1 MPRNPQRPSNRQYP
15 RTARLNVLLREILA
29 DELER
34 TDDERLELVTVTGV
48 DIEADL
54 SKAVVFF
61 SSLSDGE
68 DDDLVLEAFDER
80 RAALQRA
87 IGAQARMKRVPLLS
101 FKADPAIRTGAR
113 IDAILH
119 DLHASGG
126 LPEDTP
132 AADEVVGIEVD
143 ADVDGAAASDDLPA
157 ADGAI
162 APDGAPAIEA

>member
-34 TDDERLELVTVTGV
+34 TDDERLDLVTVTGV
-48 DIEADL
+48 DIDPDL
-54 SKAVVFF
+54 YKAVVYF

-80 RAALQRA
+80 RASLQRA
-87 IGAQARMKRVPLLS
+87 IGAQARMKRVPQLS
-101 FKADPAIRTGAR
+101 FQPDPAIRSSAR

-119 DLHASGG
+119 DLHASGE
-126 LPEDTP
+126 LPDG
-132 AADEVVGIEVD
+132 DGDGD
-143 ADVDGAAASDDLPA
+143 ADADGVGGSGGPDAAAPA
-157 ADGAI
+157 
-162 APDGAPAIEA
+162 DGAPADEG